1 MGSQNIN
8 NHVIFITLLPRTS
21 INEKTLKNNKWLSL
35 YYIDSFIKSLF
46 SGTSANITA
55 LKRKCSLLPLKDTA
69 PSIIVCDVLNNQNN
83 LYLVLK
89 EARGPLDLH

>member
-21 INEKTLKNNKWLSL
+21 IRTRKHLKTTNGYLFIILIL
-35 YYIDSFIKSLF
+35 YTFIKSLF

-55 LKRKCSLLPLKDTA
+55 LKRKCSLLPLKDTRA
-69 PSIIVCDVLNNQNN
+69 
-83 LYLVLK
+83 
-89 EARGPLDLH
+89 LDHSV